1 LFFYIYSTPF
11 IPTRRLPNGIQE
23 EIFEEA
29 QSEKAGEAPGQEEAE
44 DGAQKA
50 LSTFLVESVMTHCQY
65 SARPSAGT
73 VFFEA

>member
-29 QSEKAGEAPGQEEAE
+29 QSEKAGQEKGQAQGQKEAE
-44 DGAQKA
+44 VGAQKA
-50 LSTFLVESVMTHCQY
+50 LTRFLLSQQ
-65 SARPSAGT
+65 
-73 VFFEA
+73 

>member
-29 QSEKAGEAPGQEEAE
+29 QSEKAGQEKGQEEVQ
-44 DGAQKA
+44 AQRQKEVEA
-50 LSTFLVESVMTHCQY
+50 LGFAFC
-65 SARPSAGT
+65 
-73 VFFEA
+73 